1 MCPERDNGCE
11 EEKGGDGR
19 REMTKESGTKET
31 KRTGACVV
39 GGGGR
44 EGEWWRRVRSSQ
56 GEPALNPALPSCSSC
71 KLYECGTSEKELLSF
86 FL

>member
-39 GGGGR
+39 GGGR
-44 EGEWWRRVRSSQ
+44 EGGMVEKGPFFSGRAGSESGFTVVLVVQIVRVRD
-56 GEPALNPALPSCSSC
+56 
-71 KLYECGTSEKELLSF
+71 K
-86 FL
+86 

>member
-39 GGGGR
+39 GGGG
-44 EGEWWRRVRSSQ
+44 EGRGNG
-56 GEPALNPALPSCSSC
+56 GEGSV
-71 KLYECGTSEKELLSF
+71 LLRASRP
-86 FL
+86 